1 LTKPSARIYI
11 IINKIKQE
19 EKIMKQFA
27 IFAVKA
33 SVEKALKVEKELKQ
47 IDENFAVERT
57 SSPAQVWATAPDYWP
72 YGDSRFAAA
81 EKIMARHF
89 GPSQAA
95 AAMGRIKS
103 PRKSVSS
110 RENGKLGGR
119 PRGEYALRV
128 RGVVQS
134 RHMTENAALAALRRH
149 NRATKGSA
157 LYADIWRMDG
167 DKIIAIGHD
176 NGDGIKWYEV

>member
-1 LTKPSARIYI
+1 
-11 IINKIKQE
+11 
-19 EKIMKQFA
+19 MKQFA

-95 AAMGRIKS
+95 AACG
-103 PRKSVSS
+103 VS
-110 RENGKLGGR
+110 L
-119 PRGEYALRV
+119 V
-128 RGVVQS
+128 
-134 RHMTENAALAALRRH
+134 
-149 NRATKGSA
+149 
-157 LYADIWRMDG
+157 
-167 DKIIAIGHD
+167 
-176 NGDGIKWYEV
+176 